1 MGIVS
6 TLTVPAELSVLA
18 VVLLGILVVALYIVS
33 PRPRPA
39 TENEIYYLDV
49 ITGTRTRFPS
59 LLSEGQ
65 YVNGKGISLSV
76 IVPAYKETVRLPSM
90 LKETV
95 EYLDDRTQREKN
107 FLYEIIIVD
116 DGSGDDTSRVAT
128 EFAQRH
134 SEQLGEKLAVGR
146 DIRVMTLEKNRG
158 KGGAVTQGMLVSR
171 GQKLLFADADG
182 ATQFSDVE
190 ELEARLDAVS
200 RDGLGVAVG
209 SRAHMVKSDAVVK
222 RSFIRN
228 FLMHGFHTV
237 LFILGIASIK
247 DTQCGFK
254 LLTRG
259 AARSIFPNMHAEGWI
274 FDIELLLIALNLGI
288 PIVEVPVNWHE
299 VEGTKMSLVRDSVV
313 MLVDLLVIRLNY
325 LLGLWQVKGERQK
338 QS

>member
-39 TENEIYYLDV
+39 TENEVYYLDAG
-49 ITGTRTRFPS
+49 TGTRTRFPS
-59 LLSEGQ
+59 LLSEPQ
-65 YVNGKGISLSV
+65 YVNGKRISLSV
-76 IVPAYKETVRLPSM
+76 IVPAYKETARLPSM

-95 EYLDDRTQREKN
+95 EYLDNRTQREKD

-116 DGSGDDTSRVAT
+116 DGSGDDTSR
-128 EFAQRH
+128 
-134 SEQLGEKLAVGR
+134 KLAVGGY
-146 DIRVMTLEKNRG
+146 RVMTLKRPR

-182 ATQFSDVE
+182 ATRFSDVE

-200 RDGLGVAVG
+200 RNGLGVAVG